1 MTTGHTPSTAVR
13 LALLPPAAVVAYI
26 RRYVQGH
33 AARKITGIT
42 LGYVVLFVSKH
53 CNHIWEAINVDV
65 LFY

>member
-1 MTTGHTPSTAVR
+1 MTTAVR
-13 LALLPPAAVVAYI
+13 LALPPPAAVVAYI
-26 RRYVQGH
+26 RRCVQGH
-33 AARKITGIT
+33 AGCKITGIT